1 MNRMNVIT
9 LLLAAL
15 MAVGTSALCAENPAY
30 YLYNLSDF
38 TGTKPLNGAKLSLDS
53 QKNEIY
59 AIASDGVYI
68 FNSSGMEVYR
78 FENDPAI
85 GMISD
90 VAVLSGGDILL
101 LASRESRAH
110 LVRCNFRGEPKG
122 NFELKGLPPEFSA
135 DFQPARLISR
145 RDRLYLVSLNG
156 MRVVETDHDGKFIKG
171 YDIAKL
177 LGLTGQQK
185 SDSGLG
191 AVAIDTDGS
200 LLATLPITARVV
212 RISPDGEFTEFGRRG
227 SAPGRFGVP
236 MGIAVDKD
244 GNIMVSDVLRCVI
257 LVFARDF
264 TFLREFGTRS
274 FKPEGLIAPG
284 DLLADD
290 GGRVYISQLR
300 KRGVSVF
307 QVGPTE

>member
-1 MNRMNVIT
+1 MSRMSLNV
-9 LLLAAL
+9 LLAAL
-15 MAVGTSALCAENPAY
+15 IFVGTPAVGADNPAY

-68 FNSSGMEVYR
+68 FNSSGMEVFR
-78 FENDPAI
+78 FESDPAI

-90 VAVLSGGDILL
+90 VAVLSGGDLLL
-101 LASRESRAH
+101 LASRESQSR

-122 NFELKGLPPEFSA
+122 SFELKGLPSDFPA
-135 DFQPARLISR
+135 DFQPARLIST

-156 MRVVETDHDGKFIKG
+156 MRVVAVDHGGKFQKDF
-171 YDIAKL
+171 DIAKL
-177 LGLTGQQK
+177 LGLSGQQK
-185 SDSGLG
+185 SDAGIG

-212 RISPDGEFTEFGRRG
+212 RISPDGELSEFGRRG

-284 DLLADD
+284 DLLADA

-300 KRGVSVF
+300 KRGVSVY
-307 QVGPTE
+307 QVGVAE